1 MVKKIIDISSPRGL
15 KRKEVREVKEFYP
28 EKKHETKV
36 SSPRRRLPRRLGK
49 KIFFISLIL
58 IIAGM
63 AAYFSL
69 SQANIEIWP
78 EIEVK
83 TFETKVTVDRKI
95 GNIDLS
101 ANLIPGTIFEEARN
115 FSQEFNSSGKKT
127 LEKNAEG
134 VIRVFND
141 YHLDQIL
148 IAQTRFQPPSDKFR
162 PSLERGENPWFRTV
176 ERVVVPAKSHIDVK
190 VVADAPGEKYNIE
203 PSDFSIPGLAGT
215 SQYTAIYGRS
225 SEAMKGGFKKE
236 VPEVTQEDL
245 DRAEKVL
252 KEVAL
257 KEIKDIL
264 KNKIPTGFTIAED
277 SFETEILEIFSL
289 AEAGSELEKFIFQV
303 KAGARAISFREEDLN
318 NFSKN
323 FITSEISADKE
334 FEQKSLKME
343 YFSEDISLEEEK
355 ITLSLNLEVKTYSSV
370 DKNYLRRGLAG
381 KSLNET
387 QLFLQ
392 NQPEF
397 IQSQVRLWP
406 FWVNRVPDNLEK
418 IKIELRVD

>member
-1 MVKKIIDISSPRGL
+1 MAKKIIDISAPRKL
-15 KRKEVREVKEFYP
+15 ERKKTREVKEFYP
-28 EKKHETKV
+28 EKKYETKA
-36 SSPRRRLPRRLGK
+36 SSPRRRFPRRLGK

-58 IIAGM
+58 IVAGM

-83 TFETKVTVDRKI
+83 TFETKVTVDSKI

-101 ANLIPGTIFEEARN
+101 ANLIPGTIFEDSKN

-127 LEKNAEG
+127 SEKNAEG

-141 YHLDQIL
+141 YHLDQTL
-148 IAQTRFQPPSDKFR
+148 IAQTRFQPPADKFR
-162 PSLERGENPWFRTV
+162 PSLERGENPWFKTV
-176 ERVVVPAKSHIDVK
+176 ERVVVPAKGYIDVK
-190 VVADAPGEKYNIE
+190 VVADIPGEKYNIE

-215 SQYTAIYGRS
+215 PQYTAVYGRS
-225 SEAMKGGFKKE
+225 SEAMEGGFKKE
-236 VPEVTQEDL
+236 APEVTQEDL
-245 DRAEKVL
+245 ERAEKVL
-252 KEVAL
+252 KEIAL
-257 KEIKDIL
+257 EEIKDIL
-264 KNKIPTGFTIAED
+264 KNKIPAGFTIAED
-277 SFETEILEIFSL
+277 SFETEILEVFTL

-303 KAGARAISFREEDLN
+303 KAGAGAISFKEEDLN
-318 NFSKN
+318 NFSKD
-323 FITSEISADKE
+323 FITSKISADKE
-334 FEQKSLKME
+334 FEQASLKME
-343 YFSEDISLEEEK
+343 YFSEDINLEEEK

-370 DKNYLRRGLAG
+370 DKNYLKRGLAG

-392 NQPEF
+392 NQTEF
-397 IQSQVRLWP
+397 IKSQVRLWP